1 MVMIWSRVLGDK
13 SLLCMIDCASQCG
26 LSVLCMYDCASA
38 HFGSLSL
45 NSMHGARHWWNFYS
59 TALAWD
65 LELVLSGP
73 QLFPFSEEV
82 NTAAL
87 RSAGGVGGG
96 VGGGER
102 GYYPNVL
109 VRLESPAV
117 RSLPTKK
124 PGRLNAMKGLLKN
137 KRKKEQQDVLT
148 YSATTLFVVILTL
161 S

>member
-1 MVMIWSRVLGDK
+1 MEMIWSRVLGDK

-26 LSVLCMYDCASA
+26 LSVLCVIDCVSQCGLSVLCMYNCASA

-45 NSMHGARHWWNFYS
+45 HSMQGARHFWKFYS

-87 RSAGGVGGG
+87 RSAGGWGGG
-96 VGGGER
+96 GR

-124 PGRLNAMKGLLKN
+124 KL
-137 KRKKEQQDVLT
+137 
-148 YSATTLFVVILTL
+148 VV
-161 S
+161 

>member
-1 MVMIWSRVLGDK
+1 
-13 SLLCMIDCASQCG
+13 
-26 LSVLCMYDCASA
+26 
-38 HFGSLSL
+38 
-45 NSMHGARHWWNFYS
+45 MHGARHWCNLYS

-65 LELVLSGP
+65 LQLVLSGP
-73 QLFPFSEEV
+73 QLFPFAEEI

-87 RSAGGVGGG
+87 RSAWGVEGGG
-96 VGGGER
+96 ARGG
-102 GYYPNVL
+102 GYYPNVF

-117 RSLPTKK
+117 RSLPTKQ

-148 YSATTLFVVILTL
+148 YSATTLFVVILTF

>member
-87 RSAGGVGGG
+87 RSAWGGG
-96 VGGGER
+96 GGGRGRMGRELLPKCSCQTGVASGSIPSDQKTWSFER
-102 GYYPNVL
+102 N
-109 VRLESPAV
+109 E
-117 RSLPTKK
+117 RSLEK
-124 PGRLNAMKGLLKN
+124 
-137 KRKKEQQDVLT
+137 
-148 YSATTLFVVILTL
+148 
-161 S
+161 